1 MAQILVRNLDE
12 DTVNKL
18 KNRAKMN
25 GRSLQS
31 EVKTILELVAVEPET
46 LDRETAQKMLIEFQ
60 KKFKGKK
67 LTDSVELIRE
77 ERDR

>member
-18 KNRAKMN
+18 KDRAKMN